1 MEKSG
6 MLKGSSNSTMRKQRL
21 KIMTGQTDC
30 PAPDYN
36 LQMIYWFFGEL
47 LQAKSSLFFLL
58 C

>member
-1 MEKSG
+1 

-36 LQMIYWFFGEL
+36 LQMIY
-47 LQAKSSLFFLL
+47 
-58 C
+58 